1 MSARWHSWDVPYKIP
16 MEPFSNCC
24 PLLRE
29 RSFDQQEENQ
39 SAGGDSDL
47 SAIVQDVQNQTDVNT
62 VRRTLHLSITHIEQL
77 GWTQLLN

>member
-1 MSARWHSWDVPYKIP
+1 MSARWHSWDVPYKLR

-24 PLLRE
+24 PYLRD

-39 SAGGDSDL
+39 SGSGDSDL
-47 SAIVQDVQNQTDVNT
+47 SAIVQGVQNQTEVDT
-62 VRRTLHLSITHIEQL
+62 VRCTLHLCVTHIEQL